1 MITAQWRTD
10 VSQPPSQSVVNNG
23 GHVFGYHKVMLGTSV
38 QGYHQSTFVSL
49 ARPCGILMCRII
61 NIDTFKCN
69 ITLVIMHS
77 SIVNGYQMLC
87 CTNIGELQLYLYY
100 SISSFSAFTFCM
112 FVTLTVLF
120 LFLDASIV
128 CFSKLERAA
137 VLVS

>member
-61 NIDTFKCN
+61 NIDTFKLHYSCSYAQQYCKWVSAAMQGSYCVVQIQGN
-69 ITLVIMHS
+69 CL
-77 SIVNGYQMLC
+77 
-87 CTNIGELQLYLYY
+87 ELQLYLFY
-100 SISSFSAFTFCM
+100 SISFCFFFFYVCHSDSHNITFLGC
-112 FVTLTVLF
+112 LYSLF
-120 LFLDASIV
+120 L
-128 CFSKLERAA
+128 
-137 VLVS
+137 